1 MKEISNTNL
10 TTQETNI
17 EVIKKYKLDIAIC
30 DIKLGWNPKDA
41 LCFHRTQHRNTK
53 HRVSV

>member
-30 DIKLGWNPKDA
+30 DIKFGWNPKDA
-41 LCFHRTQHRNTK
+41 LCFYRTWHRNAEFRITF
-53 HRVSV
+53 